1 MGKGDIMNTEEL
13 RKAIG
18 SSIRAKRKA
27 AGYKSADGF
36 AKEIGISLSRYY
48 EYEQGRVAL
57 PFDVAWTI
65 ADALNCTLDAIGGRV
80 PPPRVY
86 EDPKQEALN
95 GYYESMNDGGRDLL
109 VQSAKSISAD
119 PERRIVKDRPEVHED
134 KRQVG

>member
-1 MGKGDIMNTEEL
+1 MANPSKKEIGKCLQII
-13 RKAIG
+13 RK
-18 SSIRAKRKA
+18 KR
-27 AGYKSADGF
+27 GYKSAREF
-36 AKEIGISLSRYY
+36 AEKIGIPVSTYTG
-48 EYEQGRVAL
+48 YEQGVRSL
-57 PFDVAWTI
+57 DYELAWKF

>member
-1 MGKGDIMNTEEL
+1 MGSQYTHK
-13 RKAIG
+13 RKEIG
-18 SSIRAKRKA
+18 KNLQRLRKA
-27 AGYKSADGF
+27 AGFKSAKAF
-36 AKEIGISLSRYY
+36 AAYMNLNESTYTD
-48 EYEQGRVAL
+48 YEQGRGMFSYEL
-57 PFDVAWTI
+57 AWKF